1 MKDLKSL
8 LEKVRKKILEEK
20 KETKVDKKSNEY
32 KEKKIYN
39 KKEKRKSYKESKKN
53 IVSSESK
60 IAQVAY
66 ALLFDKTS
74 NYVFEV
80 KYSKKFKGY
89 NATAKKVNNKITFN
103 LSYYWKDVDDD
114 IKIGLLQ
121 TLLLKLENKNK
132 ETINIDLYNNFIKNL
147 HFTNTKKE
155 FDEKLS
161 LLFEKVNI
169 KYFNGL
175 LEKPSLKWEG
185 ESSRTLATY
194 NYHDDTI
201 RISNVF
207 KDAPD
212 EILMFLIYHESLHKF
227 LKFKTK
233 GKKTFYHTKQFRRL
247 ERMFENFES
256 IEDKIK
262 KYLLSRKKKKY
273 LELFSKSGF

>member
-20 KETKVDKKSNEY
+20 NYKKSKEAQKRKSNMKKNEVK
-32 KEKKIYN
+32 KEKKT
-39 KKEKRKSYKESKKN
+39 
-53 IVSSESK
+53 VFESK

-74 NYVFEV
+74 NYIFEV

-89 NATAKKVNNKITFN
+89 NATAKKVNDKIAFN
-103 LSYYWKDVDDD
+103 LSYYWRDVDDD

-207 KDAPD
+207 KDASD

-247 ERMFENFES
+247 ERMFENFDS

>member
-1 MKDLKSL
+1 MDKLDLKLL

-20 KETKVDKKSNEY
+20 NNKSN
-32 KEKKIYN
+32 KKNNNNN
-39 KKEKRKSYKESKKN
+39 KKNSSNKNNSKNENKS
-53 IVSSESK
+53 VSSKNVNSK

-74 NYVFEV
+74 NYIFIV

-103 LSYYWKDVDDD
+103 LSYLWKDVNED
-114 IKIGLLQ
+114 IQIGLLQ
-121 TLLLKLENKNK
+121 TLLLKLEGKNK

-147 HFTNTKKE
+147 HYSNVKKE

-185 ESSRTLATY
+185 NSSRTLATY
-194 NYHDDTI
+194 NFHDDTI

-212 EILMFLIYHESLHKF
+212 DILMFLIYHESLHKF

-247 ERMFENFES
+247 ESLFENYDLMDE
-256 IEDKIK
+256 KIK
-262 KYLLSRKKKKY
+262 NFLKSKNKRKF
-273 LELFSKSGF
+273 LELFYNKGF

>member
-1 MKDLKSL
+1 MNEKLDLKLL

-20 KETKVDKKSNEY
+20 SKNKSNSGV
-32 KEKKIYN
+32 KN
-39 KKEKRKSYKESKKN
+39 NNVKKN
-53 IVSSESK
+53 TKRSEKNSDNSK
-60 IAQVAY
+60 IVQVAY

-74 NYVFEV
+74 NYFFEL

-103 LSYYWKDVDDD
+103 LSYLWKEVNED
-114 IKIGLLQ
+114 IKIGLIQ
-121 TLLLKLENKNK
+121 TLLLKLEGKNK

-155 FDEKLS
+155 YDEKLS

-185 ESSRTLATY
+185 NSKRTLATY

-212 EILMFLIYHESLHKF
+212 DILMFLIYHESLHKF

-247 ERMFENFES
+247 ESLYENYD
-256 IEDKIK
+256 IMDDKIK
-262 KYLLSRKKKKY
+262 NFLKSKNKKKF
-273 LELFSKSGF
+273 LELFYNKGF